1 MTQWWHGAVIYQI
14 YPRSYLDSDGDGIGD
29 LEGIRRKLDYVAS
42 LGVDAVWLSP
52 IYPSPNDDYGYDVA
66 DYIDVDA
73 TMGGMGAFDT
83 LLAEAHERGLKV
95 ILDQVLSHTSDQHAW
110 FQESHLS
117 KDNAKSDWYVWADAR
132 EDGTPPNNW
141 LAAFGGPSWSWHP
154 VRMQYYFHQFLR
166 TQPKLNFHNPD
177 VVDAVLGVLKFWL
190 DKGVDGFRLD
200 VANSYVHDASLTD
213 NTPVP
218 AEERDFL
225 TWAHPPRHQHHDH
238 DWNQPEN
245 VDIMTR
251 IRELV
256 DGYDDRLVFGEFAG
270 DDKILGQY
278 AGGDD
283 RLHTAY
289 TFTLL
294 EVGALERSVFDD
306 YYTRIA
312 GPVADLFPCV
322 TFSNHDVPRPVTRWA
337 HGRDKVQIAKL
348 GLALLMCLKGTAL
361 MYQGEELGLDDVDTT
376 REQVR
381 DPFGTLYFPYFKGR
395 DGCRSPMPWVPDAV
409 NAGFST
415 GQPWLPMGP
424 DHAALSVAT
433 QEGNIGSTLAFA
445 RRAIA
450 LRKHNVAIRA
460 GDISLLETPNDV
472 LAFTREMDGERV
484 LCVFNFS
491 DEETS
496 IVHEH
501 AAYEL
506 LSLGDSSADEGRI
519 TLPPLGVYVGSSKP
533 AEVPADG

>member
-1 MTQWWHGAVIYQI
+1 MSKPWWQGAVVYQI
-14 YPRSYLDSDGDGIGD
+14 YPRSYMDTDGDGIGD

-52 IYPSPNDDYGYDVA
+52 IYPSPNDDFGYDVA
-66 DYIDVDA
+66 DYVDVDA
-73 TMGGMGAFDT
+73 AMGGMAAFDR

-117 KDNAKSDWYVWADAR
+117 KDNPKSDWYVWADAR

-141 LAAFGGPSWSWHP
+141 LAAFGGASWSWHP
-154 VRMQYYFHQFLR
+154 LRMQYYFHQFLR

-177 VVDAVLGVLKFWL
+177 VVDAVLDVLRFWL
-190 DKGVDGFRLD
+190 DRGVDGFRLD
-200 VANSYVHDASLTD
+200 VANSYVHDATLAD

-218 AEERDFL
+218 ADERDFL
-225 TWAHPPRHQHHDH
+225 TWAHPPRHQHHDR

-245 VDIMTR
+245 VAIMTR

-256 DGYDDRLVFGEFAG
+256 DSYDDRLVFGEFAG

-278 AGGDD
+278 AGGND

-294 EVGALERSVFDD
+294 EAGALERKVFDT

-337 HGRDKVQIAKL
+337 KGRDKARTAKL
-348 GLALLMCLKGTAL
+348 GMALLMCLRGTAL
-361 MYQGEELGLDDVDTT
+361 MYQGEELGLDDIDTT
-376 REQVR
+376 REQVQ

-395 DGCRSPMPWVPDAV
+395 DGCRSPMPWTPDARH
-409 NAGFST
+409 AGFTTSE
-415 GQPWLPMGP
+415 PWLPLGP
-424 DHAALSVAT
+424 DHPARSVAA
-433 QEGNIGSTLAFA
+433 QEADRSSVLAFS
-445 RRAIA
+445 RTAIA
-450 LRKHNVAIRA
+450 CRKAHPSLQD
-460 GDISLLETPNDV
+460 GDITLLETAEDV
-472 LAFTREMDGERV
+472 LAFTRHVDGETG
-484 LCVFNFS
+484 LCVFNFGDTAAQVDTNLS
-491 DEETS
+491 AQAVLTLGQTS
-496 IVHEH
+496 HE
-501 AAYEL
+501 
-506 LSLGDSSADEGRI
+506 EGRV
-519 TLPPLGVYVGSSKP
+519 TVEPLGAHVAISG
-533 AEVPADG
+533 A